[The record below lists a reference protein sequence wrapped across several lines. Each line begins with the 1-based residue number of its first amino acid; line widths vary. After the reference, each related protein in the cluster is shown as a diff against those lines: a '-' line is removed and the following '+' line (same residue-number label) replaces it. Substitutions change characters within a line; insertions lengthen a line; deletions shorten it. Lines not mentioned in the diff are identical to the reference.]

1 MDRTE
6 ATVQKTLAAMDAPL
20 YDIGILTDR
29 GMFPRMD
36 ALTAAQCMARVRY
49 LKHRNAHGAHI
60 YFRPSGE
67 RRFTLLDDLSRP
79 LLADLYAH
87 GFEPCAVI
95 ETSPENFQAWLRH
108 SRVLSRELG
117 TVAAQLLARRFGAD
131 LSAADWRRFGRLPGF
146 TNRKP
151 QHRQSAGLFPF
162 VRLLSHTGQQFT
174 AAEAFEL
181 EAERFLQ
188 QERAER
194 QQQRENFRPWL
205 GRPSSLTLSRFRAAV
220 KYAGRPAAAD
230 MAFCIAAFSTG
241 WSQSQVAAALAA
253 EYLSRNPSQA
263 RRNAYIR
270 RTTNKAMLWAG
281 A

>member
-36 ALTAAQCMARVRY
+36 ALTAAQCMARIRY

-67 RRFTLLDDLSRP
+67 RRYSLLDDLNRT
-79 LLADLYAH
+79 LLADLSAR

-108 SRVLSRELG
+108 SRVLSKDLG
-117 TVAAQLLARRFGAD
+117 TVAAQLLAQRFGAD
-131 LSAADWRRFGRLPGF
+131 PSAADWRRFGRLPGF

-151 QHRQSAGLFPF
+151 QHMQGAGLYPF

-174 AAEAFEL
+174 AAKSFEL
-181 EAERFLQ
+181 DAERLYEAKTN
-188 QERAER
+188 ERK
-194 QQQRENFRPWL
+194 QQRQSFRPWF
-205 GRPSSLTLSRFRAAV
+205 GKVPSLDLSRFRTSV

-230 MAFCIAAFSTG
+230 IAFSIAAIANG
-241 WSQSQVAAALAA
+241 WSESRVADALASD
-253 EYLSRNPSQA
+253 YLSRNPSPS
-263 RRNAYIR
+263 RRAAYIR
-270 RTTNKAMLWAG
+270 RTIAKAMLWVRA
-281 A
+281 